1 MWSQNILLG
10 EHMARKYEFKPDK
23 PHSGFWDKLYITPQQ
38 RKLLLKWGLYTVLLL
53 VLSVLQD
60 VIFCK
65 LDIFGATTD
74 LVPCC
79 IFLVCVLE
87 GVEAG
92 SIFSLTAAVVYFF
105 SGTAAGPYCIPLI
118 VVLAVMAAIFR
129 QSYLQRGF
137 GAVMLCTAV
146 ITLLYELLVFGAGLF
161 LELTYGGRFGVFF
174 LTGILSWIAVPVLYP
189 VCKLI
194 GNIGGEI
201 WKE

>member
-1 MWSQNILLG
+1 MG

-38 RKLLLKWGLYTVLLL
+38 RKILLKWGLYIVLLL
-53 VLSVLQD
+53 ILSVLQD

-79 IFLVCVLE
+79 IFLICVLE
-87 GVEAG
+87 GVDAG
-92 SIFSLTAAVVYFF
+92 SIFCLTASVIYFF
-105 SGTAAGPYCIPLI
+105 SGTAAGPYCIPFM
-118 VVLAVMAAIFR
+118 VVPGIILTIFR
-129 QSYLQRGF
+129 QSYLQKGF
-137 GAVMLCTAV
+137 GAAMLCTSVAMFA
-146 ITLLYELLVFGAGLF
+146 YELLVFVTGVF
-161 LELTYGGRFGVFF
+161 LELTYGSRIGVFV
-174 LTGILSWIAVPVLYP
+174 LTGVLSLIAVPALYP
-189 VCKLI
+189 LCKLI